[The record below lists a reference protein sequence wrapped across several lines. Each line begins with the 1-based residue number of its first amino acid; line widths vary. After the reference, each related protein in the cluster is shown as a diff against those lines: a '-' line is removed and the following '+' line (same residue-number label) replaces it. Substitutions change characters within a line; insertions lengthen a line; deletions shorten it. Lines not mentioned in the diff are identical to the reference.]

1 MFYKKR
7 LTTTLFSG
15 LLLSI
20 VGCGGSDDPVVNYTN
35 EPPQLNE
42 LSMAITP
49 LSVTTQTSFSQ
60 HLKNGIYLRNSQSE
74 STIKDT
80 DSVNNSVNSP
90 ESASLSAS
98 ADSGSSSDGSN
109 FSSTITQEQGVDE
122 ADRIKYD
129 GNYLFIA
136 NNNYY
141 PYQTSGGVPEEGT
154 EKSVGELS
162 TDSQINST
170 VRIMER
176 AADGEISEL
185 SEVVVSTDTSH
196 INGLYLTNNT
206 LTVISTVEQNYNIA
220 TTQLVAD
227 SIAYTQPT
235 FNITFVDVS
244 EPENTQIT
252 NTYTFDGNIVNS
264 RRVGDVLYIVSRY
277 QSYIEQLPFAITDE
291 EKITN
296 YTLINN
302 TDIANLLPKYHGKN
316 SVEQNLVNEQQCLL
330 PENATNK
337 DGYDT
342 IMTLTAINI
351 QDPQQLNSVCIN
363 TSTDG
368 LYATEQSIYVY
379 GTHYD
384 NSVTNVFESSNE
396 TSIIHKFSI
405 DDMTISYV
413 NSASLMGRFNW
424 SLSNLRFSEEGNYLR
439 VVTTKGNRSIG
450 FEHKLNVLLEAD
462 NAFTLVN
469 QLPND
474 INITPIGKV
483 SGDGLVH
490 EDIKAVRFFKDNA
503 YIVTFLT
510 TDPLYVID
518 LSDNNNPKITG
529 ALEIP
534 GYSAYLHPISDN
546 LLLGIGQN
554 VDENRV
560 ITIDQPTLID
570 EDNIDNTTIAPVIEG
585 AKVSLFDIS
594 DVSAPREIQSIVYEN
609 GYTPVEYDYKALSH
623 VITADGIHRFALPI
637 ERWKTNKISDGDK
650 TFMLWK
656 PENFLSL
663 LEVSTDSLNATLTHI
678 GDIIAHDEDA
688 NSGNYSSRDD
698 RSILHNNDVYYIH
711 GNQVWRSYW
720 LTPEQ
725 IMGPF

>member
-1 MFYKKR
+1 MFYKNQ
-7 LTTTLFSG
+7 LTVALFSCSI
-15 LLLSI
+15 LSVI
-20 VGCGGSDDPVVNYTN
+20 GCGGSDEVSVNYSN

-42 LSMAITP
+42 LSVAISP
-49 LSVTTQTSFSQ
+49 LSATTQVSFAQ
-60 HLKNGIYLRNSQSE
+60 HIKNGIYLRNSQNE
-74 STIKDT
+74 QITT
-80 DSVNNSVNSP
+80 DNSLSNSP
-90 ESASLSAS
+90 ESALAE
-98 ADSGSSSDGSN
+98 SDENN
-109 FSSTITQEQGVDE
+109 FSTTITQEQGVDE

-141 PYQTSGGVPEEGT
+141 SYQKNSDIIEEDT
-154 EKSVGELS
+154 ENLQDELS
-162 TDSQINST
+162 IQAQVNST

-176 AADGEISEL
+176 TVNGGISEL
-185 SEVVVSTDTSH
+185 SQVDIETDTSN
-196 INGLYLTNNT
+196 INGLYLSNDI
-206 LTVISTVEQNYNIA
+206 LTVISTVDQNYNIA
-220 TTQLVAD
+220 TTQLVTEP
-227 SIAYTQPT
+227 IAHSQPT

-244 EPENTQIT
+244 EPENTQVT
-252 NTYTFDGNIVNS
+252 NTYNFDGNIINT

-277 QSYIEQLPFAITDE
+277 QSYVEQLSYATTDE
-291 EKITN
+291 EKIES

-316 SVEQNLVNEQQCLL
+316 GVEQSLVKQQQCLL
-330 PENATNK
+330 PESATDK

-351 QDPQQLNSVCIN
+351 NDPQQLNSVCIN
-363 TSTDG
+363 TITDG
-368 LYATEQSIYVY
+368 LYATEKSIYVY
-379 GTHYD
+379 GTYF
-384 NSVTNVFESSNE
+384 NNNVINTLENSNE

-405 DDMTISYV
+405 DDMAINYV
-413 NSASLMGRFNW
+413 NSASLKGRFNW
-424 SLSNLRFSEEGNYLR
+424 SLSNLRFSEDDDYLR
-439 VVTTKGNRSIG
+439 VVTTTGNRGIG
-450 FEHKLNVLLEAD
+450 YEHKLNILLEAD
-462 NAFTLVN
+462 NALTLVN
-469 QLPND
+469 QLPNA
-474 INITPIGKV
+474 INTKPIGKV
-483 SGDGLVH
+483 SDDGLVY

-529 ALEIP
+529 ELEIP

-554 VDENRV
+554 IDANRV
-560 ITIDQPTLID
+560 ILIDQTVTIDEENINNIKID
-570 EDNIDNTTIAPVIEG
+570 PVIEG

-594 DVSAPREIQSIVYEN
+594 DVNAPREIQSIVYEN

-623 VITADGIHRFALPI
+623 AITENGNHRFALPI
-637 ERWKTNKISDGDK
+637 ERWKTSPVSDGDT
-650 TFMLWK
+650 TFMIWR

-663 LEVSTDSLNATLTHI
+663 LEVSSDSSNAELTHI
-678 GDIIAHDEDA
+678 GDIIAKDGNTDFGN
-688 NSGNYSSRDD
+688 NSSWDD

-725 IMGPF
+725 ITGPL

>member
-7 LTTTLFSG
+7 LTVVLLTGS
-15 LLLSI
+15 LLSI
-20 VGCGGSDDPVVNYTN
+20 VGCGGSDSPVVNSTN
-35 EPPQLNE
+35 ELPQLNE
-42 LSMAITP
+42 LSVAITP
-49 LSVTTQTSFSQ
+49 LSANTETSFAQ
-60 HLKNGIYLRNSQSE
+60 HVKNGIYLRNSQSTE
-74 STIKDT
+74 VTTDPVTTDGTIT
-80 DSVNNSVNSP
+80 DSVDSTVAGSN
-90 ESASLSAS
+90 ESASIKSDFSA
-98 ADSGSSSDGSN
+98 
-109 FSSTITQEQGVDE
+109 TITQEQGVDE

-129 GNYLFIA
+129 GKYLFIA

-141 PYQTSGGVPEEGT
+141 SYQTASVIPEEGT
-154 EKSVGELS
+154 EKSPEEVS
-162 TDSQINST
+162 TASPSKST

-176 AADGEISEL
+176 TTDGEISQL
-185 SEVVVSTDTSH
+185 SEIDIDADTSH
-196 INGLYLTNNT
+196 INGLYFNNDT
-206 LTVISTVEQNYNIA
+206 LTVISSVEQFYDIA
-220 TTQLVAD
+220 TSQLVGEA
-227 SIAYTQPT
+227 IAYTKPT

-244 EPENTQIT
+244 EPENTKLT
-252 NTYTFDGNIVNS
+252 NTFNFDGDIVNS

-277 QSYIEQLPFAITDE
+277 QPYIEKLPYAITDE
-291 EKITN
+291 EKIAN
-296 YTLINN
+296 YALINN
-302 TDIANLLPKYHGKN
+302 TDIRNLLPKYHEKN
-316 SVEQNLVNEQQCLL
+316 GVEHNLVNEQQCLL
-330 PENATNK
+330 PENATDK

-368 LYATEQSIYVY
+368 LYATEKSIYVY

-384 NSVTNVFESSNE
+384 NSINNTLESSNE

-405 DDMTISYV
+405 DDMAISYV
-413 NSASLMGRFNW
+413 NSASLTGRFNW
-424 SLSNLRFSEEGNYLR
+424 SLSNLRFSEDGDYLR
-439 VVTTKGNRSIG
+439 VVTTTGNSRIG
-450 FEHKLNVLLEAD
+450 FEHKLNVLLDAD
-462 NAFTLVN
+462 NEFTVVS

-474 INITPIGKV
+474 INTTAIGKV
-483 SGDGLVH
+483 SDDGLVY

-546 LLLGIGQN
+546 LLLGIGQS
-554 VDENRV
+554 VDEGR
-560 ITIDQPTLID
+560 ITLIEPAIAID
-570 EDNIDNTTIAPVIEG
+570 EENINTSTIAPVIEG

-594 DVSAPREIQSIVYEN
+594 DVNAPREIQSIVYEN

-623 VITADGIHRFALPI
+623 VITAEGNHRFALPI
-637 ERWKTNKISDGDK
+637 ERWKTTSISEGGN
-650 TFMLWK
+650 TYMIWQ

-663 LEVSTDSLNATLTHI
+663 LEVTTGSASAELIHI
-678 GDIIAHDEDA
+678 GDIIANDENSD
-688 NSGNYSSRDD
+688 SGNYSSWDD
-698 RSILHNNDVYYIH
+698 RSIIHNNDVYYIH

-725 IMGPF
+725 VTGPF

>member
-1 MFYKKR
+1 MFFKSR
-7 LTTTLFSG
+7 LTVALSSS

-20 VGCGGSDDPVVNYTN
+20 VGCGGSDNPEVNSADK
-35 EPPQLNE
+35 PPELNA
-42 LSMAITP
+42 LSVAITP
-49 LSVTTQTSFSQ
+49 LSTTTQTSFAQ
-60 HLKNGIYLRNSQSE
+60 HVKNGIYLRNTDSKIV
-74 STIKDT
+74 TTDT
-80 DSVNNSVNSP
+80 NSDSVNNSVSSP
-90 ESASLSAS
+90 ESALAG
-98 ADSGSSSDGSN
+98 DSDGS
-109 FSSTITQEQGVDE
+109 FSTTTTQEQGVDE

-141 PYQTSGGVPEEGT
+141 SYQTNSVIPEEGS
-154 EKSVGELS
+154 EKSQEELS
-162 TDSQINST
+162 TESQTKST

-176 AADGEISEL
+176 TTDGEISEL
-185 SEVVVSTDTSH
+185 SEVVIDADTSN
-196 INGLYLTNNT
+196 INGLYLNNGT
-206 LTVISTVEQNYNIA
+206 LTVISTVAQNYSIA
-220 TTQLVAD
+220 TTLLVAEPT
-227 SIAYTQPT
+227 SYAQPT
-235 FNITFVDVS
+235 FNIAFVDVS
-244 EPENTQIT
+244 EPENTQVT
-252 NTYTFDGNIVNS
+252 STYNFDGNIVNS

-277 QSYIEQLPFAITDE
+277 QPYIEQLPYANTDE
-291 EKITN
+291 EKVAN

-302 TDIANLLPKYHGKN
+302 TSIEDLLPKYHEKN
-316 SVEQNLVNEQQCLL
+316 GIEQSLVNEQQCLL
-330 PENATNK
+330 PENATDK

-351 QDPQQLNSVCIN
+351 HDPQQLNSVCIN

-368 LYATEQSIYVY
+368 LYATEKSIYVY

-384 NSVTNVFESSNE
+384 NSVIDTLENSNE

-405 DDMTISYV
+405 DDMAISYV
-413 NSASLMGRFNW
+413 NSASLAGRFNW
-424 SLSNLRFSEEGNYLR
+424 SLSNLRFSEEDNYLR
-439 VVTTKGNRSIG
+439 VVTTSGNRSIG

-469 QLPND
+469 QLPNA
-474 INITPIGKV
+474 INTTAIGKV
-483 SGDGLVH
+483 SDDGLVY

-534 GYSAYLHPISDN
+534 GYSAYLHPISDG

-560 ITIDQPTLID
+560 TFIEEPLGAD
-570 EDNIDNTTIAPVIEG
+570 EERAENTTVAPVIEG

-594 DVSAPREIQSIVYEN
+594 DINAPREIQSIVYEN

-623 VITADGIHRFALPI
+623 VVTENGNHRFALPI
-637 ERWKTNKISDGDK
+637 ERWQTTTVSDGNN
-650 TFMLWK
+650 TFMMWQ

-663 LEVSTDSLNATLTHI
+663 LEVSINSSNAELTHI
-678 GDIIAHDEDA
+678 GDIAANDENK
-688 NSGNYSSRDD
+688 NSGNYSSWDD

-720 LTPEQ
+720 LGPEQ
-725 IMGPF
+725 ITGPF

>member
-1 MFYKKR
+1 MFFKVR
-7 LTTTLFSG
+7 LTVVLYSS

-20 VGCGGSDDPVVNYTN
+20 AGCGGSDNSEVKYTN

-42 LSMAITP
+42 LSVAITP
-49 LSVTTQTSFSQ
+49 LSTTTQTSFAQ
-60 HLKNGIYLRNSQSE
+60 HVKNGIYLRNSQSE
-74 STIKDT
+74 KYKTDTID
-80 DSVNNSVNSP
+80 NSLASSP
-90 ESASLSAS
+90 ESAL
-98 ADSGSSSDGSN
+98 ADSSGSN

-141 PYQTSGGVPEEGT
+141 SYQTDNVIPEEGT
-154 EKSVGELS
+154 EKPPEELS
-162 TDSQINST
+162 LESQTKST

-176 AADGEISEL
+176 TTGGEIRAL
-185 SEVVVSTDTSH
+185 SEVVIDADTSN
-196 INGLYLTNNT
+196 INGLYLNDDT
-206 LTVISTVEQNYNIA
+206 LTVLSTVAQNYSIA
-220 TTQLVAD
+220 TTLLVAEAT
-227 SIAYTQPT
+227 SYAQPT
-235 FNITFVDVS
+235 FNIMFVDVS
-244 EPENTQIT
+244 EPENTQVT
-252 NTYTFDGNIVNS
+252 STYNFDGNIVNS

-277 QSYIEQLPFAITDE
+277 QPYIEQLPYATTDE
-291 EKITN
+291 EKIAN
-296 YTLINN
+296 YTQINN
-302 TDIANLLPKYHGKN
+302 TDIENLLPKYHEKN
-316 SVEQNLVNEQQCLL
+316 GIEQNLVNEQQCLL
-330 PENATNK
+330 PENATEK

-351 QDPQQLNSVCIN
+351 LDPQQVNSVCIN

-368 LYATEQSIYVY
+368 LYATEKSIYVY

-384 NSVTNVFESSNE
+384 NSIINTLETSNE

-405 DDMTISYV
+405 DDMAISYV
-413 NSASLMGRFNW
+413 NSASLAGRFNW

-439 VVTTKGNRSIG
+439 VVTTTGNRSIG
-450 FEHKLNVLLEAD
+450 FEHKLNVLLEAN

-469 QLPND
+469 QLPNA
-474 INITPIGKV
+474 INTTAIGKV
-483 SGDGLVH
+483 SDDGLVY

-534 GYSAYLHPISDN
+534 GYSAYLHPISDG

-560 ITIDQPTLID
+560 TFIEEPLGIVENATF
-570 EDNIDNTTIAPVIEG
+570 APVIEG

-594 DVSAPREIQSIVYEN
+594 DINAPREIQSIVYEN

-623 VITADGIHRFALPI
+623 VVTENGNHRFALPI
-637 ERWKTNKISDGDK
+637 ERWQTTTVSDGNN
-650 TFMLWK
+650 TFMMWQ

-663 LEVSTDSLNATLTHI
+663 LEVSINSSNASLTRI
-678 GDIIAHDEDA
+678 GDIIANDENK
-688 NSGNYSSRDD
+688 NSGNYSSWDD

-720 LTPEQ
+720 LSPEQ
-725 IMGPF
+725 ITGPF

>member
-1 MFYKKR
+1 MFFKVR
-7 LTTTLFSG
+7 LTVILFCS

-20 VGCGGSDDPVVNYTN
+20 VGCGGSDNSEVKYTN

-42 LSMAITP
+42 LSVAITP
-49 LSVTTQTSFSQ
+49 LSATTQTTFAQ
-60 HLKNGIYLRNSQSE
+60 HVKNGIYLRNSQSE
-74 STIKDT
+74 KYKTDTID
-80 DSVNNSVNSP
+80 NSLASSP
-90 ESASLSAS
+90 ESAL
-98 ADSGSSSDGSN
+98 ADSTDGS
-109 FSSTITQEQGVDE
+109 FSTTTTQEQGVDE

-141 PYQTSGGVPEEGT
+141 QTNNVIPEEGS
-154 EKSVGELS
+154 EKSQEELS
-162 TDSQINST
+162 TESQTKTT

-176 AADGEISEL
+176 TTGGEISEL
-185 SEVVVSTDTSH
+185 SEVVVDADTSN
-196 INGLYLTNNT
+196 INGLYLNDDT
-206 LTVISTVEQNYNIA
+206 LTVISTVAQNYSIA
-220 TTQLVAD
+220 TTLLVAEPTFY
-227 SIAYTQPT
+227 AQPT

-244 EPENTQIT
+244 EPENTQVT
-252 NTYTFDGNIVNS
+252 STYNFDGNIVNS

-277 QSYIEQLPFAITDE
+277 QPYIEQLPYATTDE
-291 EKITN
+291 EKVAN
-296 YTLINN
+296 YTQINN
-302 TDIANLLPKYHGKN
+302 TDIENLLPKYHEKN
-316 SVEQNLVNEQQCLL
+316 GIEQSLVNEQQCLL
-330 PENATNK
+330 PENATDK

-351 QDPQQLNSVCIN
+351 HDPQQLNSVCIN

-368 LYATEQSIYVY
+368 LYATENSIYVY

-384 NSVTNVFESSNE
+384 NSVINTLESSNE

-405 DDMTISYV
+405 DDMAISYV
-413 NSASLMGRFNW
+413 NSASLAGRFNW

-439 VVTTKGNRSIG
+439 VVTTTGNRSIG
-450 FEHKLNVLLEAD
+450 FEHKLNVLLETD
-462 NAFTLVN
+462 NTFTLVN
-469 QLPND
+469 QLPNA
-474 INITPIGKV
+474 INTTPIGKV
-483 SGDGLVH
+483 SNDGLVY

-534 GYSAYLHPISDN
+534 GYSAYLHPISED

-560 ITIDQPTLID
+560 TLLDQPIGTN
-570 EDNIDNTTIAPVIEG
+570 EENIVNTTIAPVIEG

-594 DVSAPREIQSIVYEN
+594 DVNAPREIQSIVYEN

-623 VITADGIHRFALPI
+623 VVTENGNHRFALPI
-637 ERWKTNKISDGDK
+637 ERWQTTTVSDGNN
-650 TFMLWK
+650 TFMMWQ

-663 LEVSTDSLNATLTHI
+663 LEVSINSSNASLTRI
-678 GDIIAHDEDA
+678 GDIVANDENK
-688 NSGNYSSRDD
+688 NSGNYSSWDD
-698 RSILHNNDVYYIH
+698 RSILHHNDVYYIH

-720 LTPEQ
+720 LSPEQ
-725 IMGPF
+725 VTGPF